1 MKKCLVVL
9 TAVMLLA
16 LFTSTASANSLSGY
30 FNCAAADSLQGVTG
44 FVGGGIVASPTAT
57 YIGSGSLA
65 SGLATLNC
73 PAIGSVPTGFTLV
86 QIDLALVDD
95 AQAPSLTGAA
105 VNDTWNSLAGVSFL
119 TETIG
124 MTATGTPPFS
134 FNNCTGNGIP
144 YTGVCP
150 AILTFAESNL
160 TSFGVVSVTVSAA
173 PGALGGVGAAGN
185 DSARLSIQYEYA
197 SLTPEPATL
206 SLIGG
211 ALLGL
216 GLFARK
222 RFSRP

>member
-1 MKKCLVVL
+1 
-9 TAVMLLA
+9 
-16 LFTSTASANSLSGY
+16 
-30 FNCAAADSLQGVTG
+30 
-44 FVGGGIVASPTAT
+44 
-57 YIGSGSLA
+57 
-65 SGLATLNC
+65 
-73 PAIGSVPTGFTLV
+73 
-86 QIDLALVDD
+86 
-95 AQAPSLTGAA
+95 
-105 VNDTWNSLAGVSFL
+105 
-119 TETIG
+119 
-124 MTATGTPPFS
+124 
-134 FNNCTGNGIP
+134 
-144 YTGVCP
+144 
-150 AILTFAESNL
+150 L